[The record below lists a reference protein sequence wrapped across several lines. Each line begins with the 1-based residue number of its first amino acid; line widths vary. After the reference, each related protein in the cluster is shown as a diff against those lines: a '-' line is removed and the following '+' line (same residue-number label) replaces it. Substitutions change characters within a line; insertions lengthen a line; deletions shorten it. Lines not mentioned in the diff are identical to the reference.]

1 MKNNKDDEYYV
12 NLLARRNAR
21 EFKEQMEGRWT
32 DSPKWKPVVL
42 IVAREHRHAEFLARA
57 NHMQPKDWR
66 YVSKIQDLYGK
77 TGQIVFY
84 GPWYELRNS
93 DVILDYVKTFG
104 SRFEVIE
111 LNDKPAE
118 IGVDM
123 ARMPDKT
130 VIASPCL
137 NCGVFRVIENGVME
151 KCPNCGDD
159 ETDLNE
165 EIQIP

>member
-1 MKNNKDDEYYV
+1 MKNNKDDEVYV
-12 NLLARRNAR
+12 KLLAGRNAS
-21 EFKEQMEGRWT
+21 EFREQMEGRW
-32 DSPKWKPVVL
+32 DSPKWTPVVL
-42 IVAREHRHAEFLARA
+42 IVARERRHAEFLARA
-57 NHMQPKDWR
+57 NQMQPKDWC
-66 YVSKIQDLYGK
+66 YVSSIQNLYGR

-84 GPWYELRNS
+84 GTWYELREGGE
-93 DVILDYVKTFG
+93 IQDYVKAMAG
-104 SRFEVIE
+104 RFEVIE
-111 LNDKPAE
+111 LSDKPAE
-118 IGVDM
+118 TGVDL

-137 NCGVFRVIENGVME
+137 NCGTFRQIENGVME